1 MDLRPLLLL
10 IPLGAFAQDDPWDDS
25 EWDEDWGEE
34 SEGMVW
40 TGFIEGA
47 FGTRFSED
55 PLQDQ
60 RNTLEDLRG
69 RIETSW
75 QFDDISLSLKADLNY
90 DGIENGWDADLR
102 DLAMAFPVGE
112 SVDVRIGRQVQTWG
126 TGDLLFLNDLFPKD
140 WVSFFAGRDDEY
152 LKAPANALRFTKYS
166 DLVNVDFVWTPVFE
180 PDVYITGER
189 FSFYSPAAGE
199 LVAPRPP
206 FKADEPSEKFSN
218 GEFALRLYRNIESTE
233 LAFYA
238 YRGFSKQPEFI
249 AMNAYG
255 ASVRRP
261 AGPGLIN
268 FETSWYDSDDGNDEL
283 RFLAGY
289 EWEAVRN
296 LTVGL
301 QYYVEDP
308 DVGGDRHMLTNRLTY
323 RAGRD
328 KHTWSLFTFWSPD
341 DSDFYIRPIYSYRH
355 SDRLSLTAGANLFGG
370 SDIDTLFG
378 QFEDATNAYLRVRFH
393 Y

>member
-1 MDLRPLLLL
+1 MDFRPLLLL
-10 IPLGAFAQDDPWDDS
+10 VPLGALAQEDPWADS
-25 EWDEDWGEE
+25 DWDEDWEEE
-34 SEGMVW
+34 SEGIVW
-40 TGFIEGA
+40 TGFVEGA
-47 FGTRFSED
+47 FGTRLSED
-55 PLQDQ
+55 PLQEQ
-60 RNTLEDLRG
+60 RNTLEDLRW
-69 RIETSW
+69 RVETSW
-75 QFDDISLSLKADLNY
+75 QFDDISLNLKGDLYY
-90 DGIENGWDADLR
+90 DGIENGWDVDLR

-152 LKAPANALRFTKYS
+152 LKAPANSLRFTKYS

-189 FSFYSPAAGE
+189 FSFYSPGAGE
-199 LVAPRPP
+199 IVAPRPP
-206 FKADEPSEKFSN
+206 FNAEEPNEKFSN
-218 GEFALRLYRNIESTE
+218 GEFALRLYRTIESTE

-255 ASVRRP
+255 ASIRRP
-261 AGPGLIN
+261 AGPGLVN

-296 LTVGL
+296 LTVGF
-301 QYYVEDP
+301 QYYLENP

-341 DSDFYIRPIYSYRH
+341 ESDFYIRPIYSYRH
-355 SDRLSLTAGANLFGG
+355 SDRWSLAAGANLFGG

-378 QFEDATNAYLRVRFH
+378 QFEDAANAYLRIRFH